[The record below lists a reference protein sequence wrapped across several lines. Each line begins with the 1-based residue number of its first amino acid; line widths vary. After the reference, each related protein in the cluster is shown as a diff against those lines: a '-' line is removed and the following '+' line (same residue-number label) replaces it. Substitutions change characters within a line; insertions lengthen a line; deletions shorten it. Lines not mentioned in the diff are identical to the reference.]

1 MLFLLL
7 LIIFAL
13 NIFNFLYFMQ
23 QEINN
28 NQIVITDDVIN
39 TLFQGRDPQER
50 IVNLEYKGS
59 DNFISVIYRD
69 ENDQRCV
76 QQQPFYPFLWA
87 TLQGCLKLCDGD
99 KKALKDLMR
108 KYHIAVKALR
118 VSGNDNIPNER
129 LVQGYRFMFYA
140 TKPLS
145 YYDFLEFF
153 KRAKNPVYSDNK
165 EKDSQR
171 DYIIVTPQEQFL
183 ISTGKRFFKGYEDYD
198 DVLKMTFDLETEGL
212 DPKKDR
218 IKLLGVRM
226 NRPFTTPD
234 GRHYNTFDRAFR
246 IYGETKEEKDS
257 SELKIIDTFFKLIY
271 TFRPDIITAHNGEN
285 FDWNFIIVRCQELGT
300 SIDLMSSKYFNG
312 ESIRKLEKES
322 VLKLGGEV
330 ETFKPTI
337 VPGTIV
343 TDSLHAVR
351 RAQAGDS
358 SFKRADLKYSSK
370 YLGIAKK
377 NRVYVPGDLIDKTL
391 VDLEEHYAFN
401 DENGDWYL
409 YDPNYVSSECSVNQ
423 AQSKD
428 KNIDEKFVLVTR
440 NTLNEGYKLVSG
452 KYIVDRYLLDDIWE
466 CDKVENRL
474 NSTNFLICKILPLPF
489 SKCCT
494 MGTAGQWKSLMMSWS
509 YEHDLAIPTA
519 AQSAMK
525 IGGLSRLLR
534 TGYVDNVIKLDYNSL
549 YPSIILTWGI
559 TNNCDVTNVTLK
571 LLAYILTEREKAKGL
586 KKKAGK
592 IVDAYEDKIN
602 DGYEMTENDWT
613 IYHNAQADY
622 AAYDKRQS
630 QMKILAN
637 SFFGAQ
643 GSINPSVYPWKN
655 IDCAERTTSTGR
667 QCLRLMISH
676 FSNLGYKFS
685 DMIGNDNPDD
695 YNYSPIVG
703 DSFTPDTP
711 IFIKYDK
718 SNMID
723 IVTIEEVMN
732 VKAIK
737 IDELGREYDYS
748 EKDFSVLCRSG
759 WVKPSYIYRHKTDKD
774 IYEVEDSEMCV
785 EVTEDHSLF
794 NSEKGKIKPSEI
806 NENTELEYYDG
817 EITDISINEGLPDNI
832 TQTMA
837 IELALGRY
845 DGVPMVILNSD
856 IETMRIFYYT
866 FMKYYKQG
874 YYSKKCLAGLQFLR
888 KCIHGRNFV
897 NF

>member
-28 NQIVITDDVIN
+28 NQIVITDNVIN

-69 ENDQRCV
+69 ENDQRCI

-165 EKDSQR
+165 DKDSQR

-234 GRHYNTFDRAFR
+234 GRQYNTFDRAFR

-409 YDPNYVSSECSVNQ
+409 YDPNYASSECSVNQ

-452 KYIVDRYLLDDIWE
+452 KYIVDRYLIDDIWE

-676 FSNLGYKFS
+676 FSNIGNKFQ

-718 SNMID
+718 SGMID
-723 IVTIEEVMN
+723 IVTIEAVMN
-732 VKAIK
+732 KKEIK

-794 NSEKGKIKPSEI
+794 NSEKAKIKPSEI
-806 NENTELEYYDG
+806 NEKTELEYYDG
-817 EITDISINEGLPDNI
+817 EITDISINDGLPDNI

-837 IELALGRY
+837 MELALGRY

-856 IETMRIFYYT
+856 IKTMRIFYYT

-874 YYSKKCLAGLQFLR
+874 YYSKKCLAGLQYLR

>member
-87 TLQGCLKLCDGD
+87 TLQGCLKLCGGD

-165 EKDSQR
+165 DKDSQR

-234 GRHYNTFDRAFR
+234 GRHYNTFDRAFKL
-246 IYGETKEEKDS
+246 YGETDEEKDS

-409 YDPNYVSSECSVNQ
+409 YDPNYASSECSVNQ
-423 AQSKD
+423 AQSNE

-718 SNMID
+718 SGMID
-723 IVTIEEVMN
+723 IVTIEAVMN
-732 VKAIK
+732 TKEIK

-759 WVKPSYIYRHKTDKD
+759 WVKPTYIYRHKTDKD

-806 NENTELEYYDG
+806 NEKTELEYYDG
-817 EITDISINEGLPDNI
+817 EIADISINEGLPDNI

-837 IELALGRY
+837 MELALGRY

-874 YYSKKCLAGLQFLR
+874 YYSKKCLAGLQYLR

>member
-165 EKDSQR
+165 QKDSQR

-409 YDPNYVSSECSVNQ
+409 YDPNYASSECSVNQ
-423 AQSKD
+423 AQSNE

-718 SNMID
+718 SGLID

-817 EITDISINEGLPDNI
+817 EITDISINDGLPDNI

-837 IELALGRY
+837 MELALGRY

-874 YYSKKCLAGLQFLR
+874 YYSKKCLAGLQYLR

>member
-39 TLFQGRDPQER
+39 TLFQGRDQQER

-129 LVQGYRFMFYA
+129 LIQGYRFMFYA

-165 EKDSQR
+165 QKDSQR

-409 YDPNYVSSECSVNQ
+409 YDPNYISSECSVNQ
-423 AQSKD
+423 AQSNE

-695 YNYSPIVG
+695 YNYKPIVG

-718 SNMID
+718 SGMID
-723 IVTIEEVMN
+723 IVTIEEVIN

-806 NENTELEYYDG
+806 NEKTELEYYDG

-837 IELALGRY
+837 MELALGRY

-874 YYSKKCLAGLQFLR
+874 HYSKKCLAGLQYLR
-888 KCIHGRNFV
+888 KMIRMK
-897 NF
+897 

>member
-1 MLFLLL
+1 ML

-28 NQIVITDDVIN
+28 NRIVITDDVIN

-118 VSGNDNIPNER
+118 VSGNDGIPNER

-171 DYIIVTPQEQFL
+171 DYIIATPQEQFL

-198 DVLKMTFDLETEGL
+198 NVLKMTFDLETEGL

-246 IYGETKEEKDS
+246 ISGETKEEKDS
-257 SELKIIDTFFKLIY
+257 SELKIIDTLFKLIY

-312 ESIRKLEKES
+312 ESIRKLEKEN

-409 YDPNYVSSECSVNQ
+409 YDPNYTSSECSDKQ
-423 AQSKD
+423 AQSND

-571 LLAYILTEREKAKGL
+571 LLAYVLTEREKAKGL

-592 IVDAYEDKIN
+592 IVDTYEDKIN
-602 DGYEMTENDWT
+602 DAYEMTDDDWT
-613 IYHNAQADY
+613 IYHKAQADY

-630 QMKILAN
+630 QMKVLAN

-676 FSNLGYKFS
+676 FSNIGNNFP

-718 SNMID
+718 SGMID

-759 WVKPSYIYRHKTDKD
+759 WVKPSYVYRHKTDKD
-774 IYEVEDSEMCV
+774 IYEIEDGTMYV

-794 NSEKGKIKPSEI
+794 NSEKKKIKPSEI
-806 NENTELEYYDG
+806 NEKTELEYYDG
-817 EITDISINEGLPDNI
+817 EIMNISNNEGLPIDI
-832 TQTMA
+832 TQRMA
-837 IELALGRY
+837 MEVALGRHNS
-845 DGVPMVILNSD
+845 VPMVILNSD
-856 IETMRIFYYT
+856 TETMRIFYYT

-874 YYSKKCLAGLQFLR
+874 YYSKKCLAGLQYLR
-888 KCIHGRNFV
+888 KNMDQIVRV
-897 NF
+897 

>member
-28 NQIVITDDVIN
+28 NQIVITDNVIN

-69 ENDQRCV
+69 ENDQRCI

-165 EKDSQR
+165 QKDSQR

-234 GRHYNTFDRAFR
+234 GRQYNTFDRAFR

-409 YDPNYVSSECSVNQ
+409 YDPNYVSSEGSDKQ
-423 AQSKD
+423 IQSTE

-571 LLAYILTEREKAKGL
+571 LLAYVLTEREKAKGL

-630 QMKILAN
+630 QTKVLAN

-718 SNMID
+718 SGMID

-806 NENTELEYYDG
+806 NEKTELEYYDG

-832 TQTMA
+832 TQKMA
-837 IELALGRY
+837 MELALGRY

-874 YYSKKCLAGLQFLR
+874 YYSKKCLAGLQYLR
-888 KCIHGRNFV
+888 KCIDGRNFV

>member
-87 TLQGCLKLCDGD
+87 TLQGCLKLCGGD

-257 SELKIIDTFFKLIY
+257 SELKIIDTLFKLIY

-423 AQSKD
+423 VQSND

-655 IDCAERTTSTGR
+655 IDCAERTTATGR

-718 SNMID
+718 SGMID
-723 IVTIEEVMN
+723 IVTIEAAMN
-732 VKAIK
+732 KKEIK

-837 IELALGRY
+837 MELALGRY

-888 KCIHGRNFV
+888 KSIHGRNFV

>member
-165 EKDSQR
+165 DKDSQR

-423 AQSKD
+423 VHSND

-440 NTLNEGYKLVSG
+440 NTLHEGYKLVSG

-571 LLAYILTEREKAKGL
+571 LLAYVLTEREKAKGL

-685 DMIGNDNPDD
+685 DMIGNDNPED

-718 SNMID
+718 SGMID
-723 IVTIEEVMN
+723 IVTIEAVMN
-732 VKAIK
+732 KKEIK

-759 WVKPSYIYRHKTDKD
+759 WVKP
-774 IYEVEDSEMCV
+774 
-785 EVTEDHSLF
+785 
-794 NSEKGKIKPSEI
+794 
-806 NENTELEYYDG
+806 
-817 EITDISINEGLPDNI
+817 
-832 TQTMA
+832 
-837 IELALGRY
+837 
-845 DGVPMVILNSD
+845 
-856 IETMRIFYYT
+856 
-866 FMKYYKQG
+866 
-874 YYSKKCLAGLQFLR
+874 
-888 KCIHGRNFV
+888 
-897 NF
+897 